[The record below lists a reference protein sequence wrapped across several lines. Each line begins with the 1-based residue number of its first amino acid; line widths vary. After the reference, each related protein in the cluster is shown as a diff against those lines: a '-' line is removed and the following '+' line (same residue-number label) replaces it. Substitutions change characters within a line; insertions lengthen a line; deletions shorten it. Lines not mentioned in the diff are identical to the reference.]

1 MNKKDVLLIFI
12 VLIISLLFIFFFI
25 YNNNNN
31 KYALVY
37 YEDKV
42 ILKVKLDRHQKYSVK
57 GYLGDVVIETDIDK
71 VRVGEETSK
80 YHLCSKQGYVSNNVP
95 IVCLPN
101 KIIIKIEEESE
112 LDAVV

>member
-1 MNKKDVLLIFI
+1 MNKKDVLLIFV
-12 VLIISLLFIFFFI
+12 VLIISLLFIFKPN
-25 YNNNNN
+25 NNNNN

-42 ILKVKLDRHQKYSVK
+42 ILKVKLDKHEKYRVK
-57 GYLGDVVIETDIDK
+57 GYLGEVVIETDIDK
-71 VRVGEETSK
+71 VRVNEETSK

>member
-12 VLIISLLFIFFFI
+12 VLIISLVFII
-25 YNNNNN
+25 KPNVGS

-42 ILKVKLDRHQKYSVK
+42 ILKIKLDKHEKYRVK
-57 GYLGDVVIETDIDK
+57 GYLGEVVNETDVGK
-71 VRVGEETSK
+71 VRVSEETSK
-80 YHLCSKQGYVSNNVP
+80 YHLCSKQGYISNNVP

-101 KIIIKIEEESE
+101 KIIIKIEETNEF
-112 LDAVV
+112 DAII

>member
-12 VLIISLLFIFFFI
+12 VLIISLIFII
-25 YNNNNN
+25 KPNVGS

>member
-1 MNKKDVLLIFI
+1 MNKKDVLLIFV
-12 VLIISLLFIFFFI
+12 VLIISLLFIFKP
-25 YNNNNN
+25 NNNNN

-42 ILKVKLDRHQKYSVK
+42 ILKVKLDKHQKYSVK
-57 GYLGDVVIETDIDK
+57 GYLGDVIIETDIDK
-71 VRVGEETSK
+71 VRVSEETSK